1 MGSGVVAMQA
11 ATAMRAEASA
21 AERAREAAMNPAQ
34 GRATA
39 PEAPPPPPPEVR
51 TEATAQEARRP
62 DPPQPVINERGQ
74 KTGTIVNT
82 TA

>member
-1 MGSGVVAMQA
+1 MVAMQA
-11 ATAMRAEASA
+11 ATAMRAEAPA
-21 AERAREAAMNPAQ
+21 PERVRETMMNPAQ
-34 GRATA
+34 ERAAA
-39 PEAPPPPPPEVR
+39 PKLPPPPPPEVR
-51 TEATAQEARRP
+51 NQATAQEARRP